1 MEIFPMLFVFSAIIF
16 SLLSTYTTSI
26 QDIITINP
34 RVSIKDGGSTLVSA
48 GGSFELGFFSPGNSK
63 SRYVGIWYNNISP
76 QKLVWVCNKETPL
89 TDRSGALNL
98 TSQGVLVLFNGKN
111 SIIWSSS
118 NETSSNISN
127 PVAQLLESGNFVVK
141 DGSEEDSK
149 VLWQSFDYPS
159 DTLLPGMKIGWDLKT
174 GLNRFLSSW
183 KEPEDPAPGQ
193 FSFSLDRSGCPQLVV
208 RNGSIAHYR
217 LGSWNGLGFTG
228 TPQLRSQNQLFKL
241 DFVSNENEVYYKY
254 ELLSNSVESRL
265 VLNRSG
271 DLQSFMWSGTTNSNR
286 VIFSAPADQCDAYN
300 VCGAFSLC
308 SVDYPRLC
316 ACLQGFGP
324 NSSTSTR
331 CLRRTPLSCNDYQ
344 DGFKKFTRVKL
355 PDTSSSWFDLT
366 MTLEDCE
373 KACLKNCTCTAY
385 ANLDVREG
393 GSGCLLWFDELNDI
407 HEFDTGGQDLFVKMA
422 TSELGDIKTNK
433 RSSMKKRVAIIVS
446 FGLLVMGVLILGLVF
461 YIRKKK
467 LTVYMKNIHGNTEGG
482 NEDIELLKFDL
493 GTISKAT
500 DNFSDNYKLGEGG
513 FGPVYKGTLKEGEDI
528 AVKRLSKCS
537 GQGIK
542 EFMNEV
548 MLIAKLQH
556 RNLVKLLGC
565 CVEGDEK
572 MLIYEYMPN
581 RSLDYFIFDD
591 TRSKLLGW
599 DQRINI
605 IGGIARGLLYLH
617 QDSRLRIIHRD
628 LKTGNVL
635 LDKDMN
641 PKISDFGTARAFVG
655 DQTAENTKTVVGT
668 YGYMSP
674 EYVVDGLF
682 SIKSD
687 VYSFGVM
694 VLEIV
699 SGKKNRGFIHP
710 DHQLNLIGHVW
721 TLWTEGRSLEVM
733 DKKLDGSYALTEV
746 SRYIHIALLCVQ
758 QQPEDRPNMA
768 SVVLM
773 LGGEGS
779 LPVPKQPGFFT
790 ERNPFEAENSSSS
803 KLESYSINDMSIT
816 ALEAR

>member
-1 MEIFPMLFVFSAIIF
+1 MEIFPMLFVISAFLFSI
-16 SLLSTYTTSI
+16 LSTSTTGI
-26 QDIITINP
+26 QDITTISL

-48 GGSFELGFFSPGNSK
+48 GGSFELGFFSPGSSK
-63 SRYVGIWYNNISP
+63 SRYVGIWYKDISP

-89 TDRSGALNL
+89 TDHSGALNL
-98 TSQGVLVLFNGKN
+98 TSQGVLVLFTGKH
-111 SIIWSSS
+111 SIVWSSS
-118 NETSSNISN
+118 NKTSSTSN
-127 PVAQLLESGNFVVK
+127 PVAQLLDSGNFVVK
-141 DGSEEDSK
+141 DGSNEDSK
-149 VLWQSFDYPS
+149 ILWQSFDYPS
-159 DTLLPGMKIGWDLKT
+159 DTLLPGMKIGWDLKS

-183 KEPEDPAPGQ
+183 KGAEDPAPGQ
-193 FSFSLDRSGCPQLVV
+193 FSFSIDRSGYPQLVLM
-208 RNGSIAHYR
+208 NGSIPHFR

-228 TPQLRSQNQLFKL
+228 SPQLRSQNQFFKL

-254 ELLSNSVESRL
+254 ELLSTSVESRL

-271 DLQSFMWSGTTNSNR
+271 DLQRFMWSGTTNINR
-286 VIFSAPADQCDAYN
+286 VIYSAPVDHCDAYN
-300 VCGAFSLC
+300 FCGAFALC
-308 SVDYPRLC
+308 SIDSPHLC
-316 ACLQGFGP
+316 ACLQGFAP
-324 NSSTSTR
+324 NSLQKSCHR
-331 CLRRTPLSCNDYQ
+331 KTPLSCNEYK

-355 PDTSSSWFDLT
+355 PDTTLSWFDLT
-366 MTLEDCE
+366 MTLGECE
-373 KACLKNCTCTAY
+373 QTCLKNCSCTAY
-385 ANLDVREG
+385 ANSDAREG
-393 GSGCLLWFDELNDI
+393 GTGCLLWFGELNDI
-407 HEFDTGGQDLFVKMA
+407 HEFDTGGQDLFVK
-422 TSELGDIKTNK
+422 LGDIKTNK
-433 RSSMKKRVAIIVS
+433 RSSMKKQVAIIVS
-446 FGLLVMGVLILGLVF
+446 FGLFVMGVLILGLVF

-467 LTVYMKNIHGNTEGG
+467 SRVNKKYIHGNIEGG
-482 NEDIELLKFDL
+482 NDDMELLKFDL
-493 GTISKAT
+493 CTISRAT
-500 DNFSDNYKLGEGG
+500 DDFSDNYKLGEGG
-513 FGPVYKGTLKEGEDI
+513 FGPVYKGTLKEGEDM

-581 RSLDYFIFDD
+581 RSLDYFIFED
-591 TRSKLLGW
+591 TRKKVLGW
-599 DQRINI
+599 AQRSNI

-641 PKISDFGTARAFVG
+641 PKISDFGTARAFGG
-655 DQTAENTKTVVGT
+655 DQTEENTKTVVGT

-674 EYVVDGLF
+674 EYMVDGLF

-699 SGKKNRGFIHP
+699 SGKKNRGYIHP
-710 DHQLNLIGHVW
+710 DHQLNLLGHAW
-721 TLWTEGRSLEVM
+721 TLWTEGRPLEVI
-733 DKKLDGSYALTEV
+733 DKQLGQSCALSEV
-746 SRYIHIALLCVQ
+746 SRCIHIALLCMQ
-758 QQPEDRPNMA
+758 QQPEDRPHMA
-768 SVVLM
+768 TVVLM

-803 KLESYSINDMSIT
+803 KLESHSINDMSIT
-816 ALEAR
+816 ELEAR

>member
-16 SLLSTYTTSI
+16 SLLSTNTTSI

-76 QKLVWVCNKETPL
+76 QKVVWVCNKETPL
-89 TDRSGALNL
+89 TDHSGALNL

-193 FSFSLDRSGCPQLVV
+193 FSFSLDRSGYPQLFV
-208 RNGSIAHYR
+208 RNGSMAHYR

-228 TPQLRSQNQLFKL
+228 TRQLSTLNQWFRL

-254 ELLSNSVESRL
+254 ELRITSVETRL

-271 DLQSFMWSGTTNSNR
+271 DLQRFMWSGTTNINH
-286 VIFSAPADQCDAYN
+286 VYYSAPENKCDAYN

-308 SVDYPRLC
+308 SADSPRLC
-316 ACLQGFGP
+316 ACLKGFGP

-373 KACLKNCTCTAY
+373 KTCLKNCTCTAY

-393 GSGCLLWFDELNDI
+393 RSGCLLWFDELNDI
-407 HEFDTGGQDLFVKMA
+407 NEFDTGGQELFVKMA

-433 RSSMKKRVAIIVS
+433 RSSMKKRVPIIVS

-572 MLIYEYMPN
+572 
-581 RSLDYFIFDD
+581 
-591 TRSKLLGW
+591 
-599 DQRINI
+599 
-605 IGGIARGLLYLH
+605 
-617 QDSRLRIIHRD
+617 
-628 LKTGNVL
+628 
-635 LDKDMN
+635 
-641 PKISDFGTARAFVG
+641 
-655 DQTAENTKTVVGT
+655 
-668 YGYMSP
+668 
-674 EYVVDGLF
+674 
-682 SIKSD
+682 
-687 VYSFGVM
+687 
-694 VLEIV
+694 
-699 SGKKNRGFIHP
+699 
-710 DHQLNLIGHVW
+710 
-721 TLWTEGRSLEVM
+721 
-733 DKKLDGSYALTEV
+733 
-746 SRYIHIALLCVQ
+746 C
-758 QQPEDRPNMA
+758 
-768 SVVLM
+768 
-773 LGGEGS
+773 
-779 LPVPKQPGFFT
+779 
-790 ERNPFEAENSSSS
+790 
-803 KLESYSINDMSIT
+803 
-816 ALEAR
+816 